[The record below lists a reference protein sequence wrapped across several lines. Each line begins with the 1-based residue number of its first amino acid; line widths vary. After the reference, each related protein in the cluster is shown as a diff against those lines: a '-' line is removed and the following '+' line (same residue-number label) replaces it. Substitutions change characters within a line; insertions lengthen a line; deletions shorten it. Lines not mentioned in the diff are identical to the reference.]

1 MALLSES
8 SQVNGQDRVC
18 KDPEFQSKAES
29 AQCPEGAGGR
39 ARLRVVSNTINH
51 LEPGES
57 HVETAVSELTLKER
71 VRSARMELSG
81 KGMPGRKTS
90 TSQGTEWGI
99 W

>member
-1 MALLSES
+1 MVLPSES
-8 SQVNGQDRVC
+8 SQVNGQDRVS

-39 ARLRVVSNTINH
+39 ARQRVVGNTITWSQ
-51 LEPGES
+51 GES
-57 HVETAVSELTLKER
+57 HVETAVSELTLEER
-71 VRSARMELSG
+71 VRSARMELSR

-90 TSQGTEWGI
+90 SSQGTEWGI